1 MKRAASVILVFV
13 LWSPLLAAQPEDP
26 AHGELRAFRDAL
38 VDAVNGNNRDRL
50 VSLLHKNVTVT
61 WLNGEVSRGPEQV
74 RAFYDRM
81 MTGEKRVVA
90 SIAIRPTVDEKADLY
105 GSTAVAFGSSEDDY
119 KLVSGMDFKVT
130 SRWRATAV
138 KEDGHWLIVNFHNSL
153 GAFDNPLLAAA
164 KRTALWAAVIAAL
177 VGAVVGFFIGR
188 VSRRRA

>member
-38 VDAVNGNNRDRL
+38 VDAVNSNNRDRL

-74 RAFYDRM
+74 RAFYGRM

-90 SIAIRPTVDEKADLY
+90 NIAIRPAVDEKADLY
-105 GSTAVAFGSSEDDY
+105 GNTAVAFGSSEDDY
-119 KLVSGMDFKVT
+119 KLVSGMDFKIK
-130 SRWRATAV
+130 SRWSATAV
-138 KEDGHWLIVNFHNSL
+138 KEDGRWLIVNFHNSL

-164 KRTALWAAVIAAL
+164 KQTALWTAAIAGL
-177 VGAVVGFFIGR
+177 VGVVLGFVIGR